1 MEANTMKT
9 IALLLITVLA
19 LNGCGFALQTSPRSA
34 SLQTQTNEAKQAANA
49 KAEVQK
55 RGVGEQSRVR
65 VSLRDGTEV
74 KGYISKVEENSFE
87 VTDRKSGKVVA
98 ISYDNVEKVKGS
110 GLSRPAEIAIGVG
123 IVVGVVGGIFLAVL
137 YYGLRR

>member
-1 MEANTMKT
+1 MKA

-19 LNGCGFALQTSPRSA
+19 VNGNGFALQTSPRSA
-34 SLQTQTNEAKQAANA
+34 SLETQTNETKQAAKA

-65 VSLRDGTEV
+65 VSLVDGNEV
-74 KGYISKVEENSFE
+74 KGYISKVAENSFE

-98 ISYDNVEKVKGS
+98 ISYNNVEKVKGP
-110 GLSRPAEIAIGVG
+110 GLSKPVQITIGVG
-123 IVVGVVGGIFLAVL
+123 ILIGVVAGIFLAVL
-137 YYGLRR
+137 HFGLRT